1 MQDFAEFLYVIYTN
15 LSALFNSDSVLAL
28 LLYHRRLSNIMLLV
42 CYAMFSKQNIVS
54 WLLTFNTILSTL
66 ISGGMPSRKSSKPF
80 SINVHDD
87 PTNVPEHCLDF
98 FGLMYFVASLSL
110 YLKKP

>member
-1 MQDFAEFLYVIYTN
+1 
-15 LSALFNSDSVLAL
+15 
-28 LLYHRRLSNIMLLV
+28 
-42 CYAMFSKQNIVS
+42 MFSKENIVS
-54 WLLTFNTILSTL
+54 SLTFNTILSTL

-80 SINVHDD
+80 SMNVHDD

-110 YLKKP
+110 YLKKKHDTVVAVKFGLFNDSD